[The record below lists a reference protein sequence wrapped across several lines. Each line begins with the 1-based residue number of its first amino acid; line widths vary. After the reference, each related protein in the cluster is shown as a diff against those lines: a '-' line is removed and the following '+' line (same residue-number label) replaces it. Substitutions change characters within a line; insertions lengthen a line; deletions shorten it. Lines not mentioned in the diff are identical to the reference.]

1 MKRIKYVSLVV
12 CAVPFIA
19 IAIAGQGGG
28 GTPAGP
34 APGAPAAQGRGG
46 AAPSAQA
53 PAPNLTFDRILK
65 SNSEPQN
72 WMTYS
77 GSFMSQRH
85 SLLTQITPE
94 NARELELKWV
104 FQARSLEK
112 HEVTPIVVDG
122 T

>member
-1 MKRIKYVSLVV
+1 CI
-12 CAVPFIA
+12 
-19 IAIAGQGGG
+19 
-28 GTPAGP
+28 P
-34 APGAPAAQGRGG
+34 APGGAPPPQGRGG
-46 AAPSAQA
+46 GAPGPQA

-85 SLLTQITPE
+85 SLLTQSTPE
-94 NARELELKWV
+94 NARELELKGV

-122 T
+122 TMYTVQFNDVVALNAKT